1 MLCNV
6 ALMLPLASDTSTR
19 MNQHTVPRFLLKNF
33 TKDKKRRINPRRK
46 LDPAVLAEFQRLD
59 RIGGKKGGPKGGTLA
74 HRVTSAKERTAH
86 ARRAVAAR
94 EAKRK
99 KGKKG

>member
-6 ALMLPLASDTSTR
+6 ALMLPLASDTSKP
-19 MNQHTVPRFLLKNF
+19 MNQHIAPRFLLKNF
-33 TKDKKRRINPRRK
+33 TKGKCRISPRRK

-59 RIGGKKGGPKGGTLA
+59 RIGGKRGGPKGGTLA
-74 HRVTSAKERTAH
+74 HRVTPAKERTAH

>member
-6 ALMLPLASDTSTR
+6 ALMLPLASDTSKP
-19 MNQHTVPRFLLKNF
+19 MNQHIAPRFLLKNF
-33 TKDKKRRINPRRK
+33 TKGKCRISPRRK
-46 LDPAVLAEFQRLD
+46 LDPAVLAEFQRLG
-59 RIGGKKGGPKGGTLA
+59 RIGGKKGGPKGGVA
-74 HRVTSAKERTAH
+74 RWANVSAKERTAH

-94 EAKRK
+94 ETKRT

>member
-1 MLCNV
+1 
-6 ALMLPLASDTSTR
+6 LP
-19 MNQHTVPRFLLKNF
+19 K
-33 TKDKKRRINPRRK
+33 
-46 LDPAVLAEFQRLD
+46 FQRLD

-74 HRVTSAKERTAH
+74 YRVTLAKERTAH